1 MTNRAL
7 KIFHI
12 ITDLDVG
19 GAEMALMRLVSNPS
33 SLPMQHQV
41 ISLKSGGKLEDEI
54 RANGIPVTTIGLNGA
69 RDFGNAFVQLA
80 RLFRTKRPDLIVT
93 WLYHADFLGTLA
105 NLSTV
110 RAPLIWNI
118 RCADMD
124 LSKYS
129 ALTRT
134 LPRILAKLSR
144 CATVIVT
151 NSNAG
156 RRAHEA
162 YGYRAR
168 YWQTIPNGFDLLK
181 FHPDSRA
188 RMNMREELKVA
199 PESLLVG
206 LIARVD
212 PMKGHETFLAA
223 AAKIASTVPSA
234 RFLLAGRG
242 TDSAGF
248 RNAIAAKGVP
258 ADKII
263 LLGERLDMPAIL
275 SALDLS
281 VSSSRTEGFSNTVA
295 EAMAVGI
302 PCVVTD
308 VGDSAIIVG
317 DTGRVVRKDSPDELA
332 KAIIEILMLPQEE
345 RAALGAAARDRI
357 SRNYA
362 LETISQ
368 EYAKT
373 FAGVIRGEFP

>member
-1 MTNRAL
+1 
-7 KIFHI
+7 
-12 ITDLDVG
+12 
-19 GAEMALMRLVSNPS
+19 MALMRLASSPPS
-33 SLPMQHQV
+33 FSIQHQI
-41 ISLKSGGKLEDEI
+41 ISLKSGGKLEDEL
-54 RANGIPVTTIGLNGA
+54 RAKGVPVTTIDLKGPRNFA
-69 RDFGNAFVQLA
+69 SAFVRLT
-80 RLFRTKRPDLIVT
+80 RLFRTGRPDLIVT

-110 RAPLIWNI
+110 RVPLIWNI

-129 ALTRT
+129 VLTRA
-134 LPRILAKLSR
+134 LPPILAKLSR
-144 CATVIVT
+144 RATVIIT

-156 RRAHEA
+156 RHAHEA

-181 FHPDSRA
+181 FRPDGRA
-188 RMNMREELKVA
+188 RMNVREELKVA
-199 PESLLVG
+199 PDALLVG

-212 PMKGHETFLAA
+212 PMKGHDTFLAA
-223 AAKIASTVPSA
+223 AAKVANAVPSA

-242 TDSAGF
+242 TDSVDF
-248 RNAIAAKGVP
+248 RNAIAAKGLP
-258 ADKII
+258 ADKFL

-281 VSSSRTEGFSNTVA
+281 VSASRTEGFSNVVA
-295 EAMAVGI
+295 EAMAVEI

-317 DTGRVVRKDSPDELA
+317 DTGRVVRKDSPDDLA
-332 KAIIEILMLPQEE
+332 KAIIEILMLPQKD
-345 RAALGAAARDRI
+345 RAALGAAARERI
-357 SRNYA
+357 ASNYA
-362 LETISQ
+362 LEKISQ

-373 FAGVIRGEFP
+373 FAGVVHGEFP

>member
-1 MTNRAL
+1 
-7 KIFHI
+7 
-12 ITDLDVG
+12 
-19 GAEMALMRLVSNPS
+19 MALMRLVSSPS
-33 SLPMQHQV
+33 SVSVEHQV
-41 ISLKSGGKLEDEI
+41 ISLKSGGRLEDEI
-54 RANGIPVTTIGLNGA
+54 RAKGVRVATIDLKGA
-69 RDFGNAFVQLA
+69 GNFASAFVRLT
-80 RLFRTKRPDLIVT
+80 RLFRTERPDLIVT
-93 WLYHADFLGTLA
+93 WLYHADILGTLA

-129 ALTRT
+129 ALTRA
-134 LPRILAKLSR
+134 LPRMLAKLSR

-156 RRAHEA
+156 RCAHEA

-168 YWQTIPNGFDLLK
+168 YWQVIPNGFDLLK
-181 FHPDSRA
+181 FRPDNRA
-188 RMNMREELKVA
+188 RMNMREELQVD
-199 PESLLVG
+199 PETLLVG

-212 PMKGHETFLAA
+212 PMKGHDTFLAA
-223 AAKIASTVPSA
+223 AAKVASAVPSA

-242 TDSAGF
+242 TDSLEF
-248 RNAIAAKGVP
+248 RKAIAAHGLPSEKFL
-258 ADKII
+258 
-263 LLGERLDMPAIL
+263 LLGERLDMPSIL

-281 VSSSRTEGFSNTVA
+281 VSSSRTEGFSNTIA
-295 EAMAVGI
+295 EAMAVEV

-317 DTGRVVRKDSPDELA
+317 DTGRVVRKDSPDDLA
-332 KAIIEILMLPQEE
+332 KAMVEILTLPRKE

-357 SRNYA
+357 SSNYA
-362 LETISQ
+362 LETISR

-373 FAGVIRGEFP
+373 FTGVIRGEFP